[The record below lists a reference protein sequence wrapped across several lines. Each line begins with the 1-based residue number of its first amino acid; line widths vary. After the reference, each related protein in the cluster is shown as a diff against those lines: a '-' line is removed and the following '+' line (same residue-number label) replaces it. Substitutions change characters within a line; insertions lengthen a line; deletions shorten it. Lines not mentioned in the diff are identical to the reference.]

1 MRNARSTEKNEFGS
15 LTILGSTG
23 SVGEQAIDVALSQG
37 ICVNA
42 LVANQNASRVEE
54 QARQLSVKAC
64 AMADPDAAADLKIRL
79 ADTKI
84 KVYAGEKGILEL
96 ISKDYASKETVVNAI
111 LGEAGLKPTLAT
123 LKAKKKL
130 ALANKES
137 LVCAGKFVMD
147 LAKKNG
153 VPILPVDS
161 EHSAIFQCLRSG
173 SKKEIKRIFLTASG
187 GPFFGM
193 TKETLADITVE
204 KALAHPTWNMGAKI
218 TVDSA
223 TLMNKGFEVIEA
235 VHLFD
240 VSVDQ
245 VKVLV
250 HRESI
255 MHSAVEYLDNSV
267 IAQLSKP
274 DMRLC
279 VQYAITHPKRIEAVI
294 EELDLTKL
302 SGLTFQEADEKTFRL
317 LALAKH
323 AIREGGALPAV
334 LNAANEVAVAAFLQ
348 KKLSFLGIF
357 DLVESTVTSLDHAK
371 CATTI
376 EEVFDYDA
384 QARKLA
390 SANTSKFR

>member
-1 MRNARSTEKNEFGS
+1 MRNQQNTDKTELGS
-15 LTILGSTG
+15 LTVLGSTG
-23 SVGEQAIDVALSQG
+23 SVGEQALDVALSQG
-37 ICVNA
+37 IRVDA
-42 LVANQNASRVEE
+42 LVANQNARRVEE
-54 QARQLSVKAC
+54 QARKFSVKAC
-64 AMADPDAAADLKIRL
+64 AMADPEAAAELKTRL
-79 ADTKI
+79 ADTST
-84 KVYAGEKGILEL
+84 KVYAGEKGILDL
-96 ISKDYASKETVVNAI
+96 IGRDFGQQETVVNAI
-111 LGEAGLKPTLAT
+111 LGEAGLKPTIAA
-123 LKAKKKL
+123 LKAKKRL

-137 LVCAGKFVMD
+137 LVCAGTFVMD

-187 GPFFGM
+187 GPFYGM
-193 TKETLADITVE
+193 TTEQLSDVTLE
-204 KALAHPTWNMGAKI
+204 KTLAHPTWNMGAKI

-235 VHLFD
+235 VHLFG

-245 VKVLV
+245 IKVLV

-255 MHSAVEYLDNSV
+255 MHSAIEYVDNSV

-279 VQYAITHPKRIEAVI
+279 VQYAITHPGRTKAVI

-302 SGLTFQEADEKTFRL
+302 SGLTFREPDETTFRL
-317 LALAKH
+317 LALAKK

-357 DLVESTVTSLDHAK
+357 DLVENTVSSLEHAK

-384 QARKLA
+384 QARRLA
-390 SANTSKFR
+390 YSSLSK